1 MNRQILAAFTIL
13 LFALAITGYAYS
25 HWQEALNIQGTIKM
39 AKTKIIIQNHNTTL
53 EITETTD
60 HTLKL
65 NGTITPS
72 QTLWTG
78 ITIKNDGTTPT
89 TITLSITT
97 NDISTEI
104 YFSNQT
110 HFYGPYTVIPPEVW
124 ESATT
129 MPPPSGST
137 TPPPELPAQNMLV
150 IWQNIT
156 LSGTPPEP
164 FAIEITATYT
174 ATFQSWTDTV
184 SVTYTLT
191 YQGEP

>member
-1 MNRQILAAFTIL
+1 MNKQILAMFTIL

-25 HWQEALNIQGTIKM
+25 HWQKTINIQGTLKM
-39 AKTKIIIQNHNTTL
+39 AKAQIIIQNHNTTL
-53 EITETTD
+53 EIIETTD

-89 TITLSITT
+89 TMTLSITT
-97 NDISTEI
+97 SDTSTEI

-110 HFYGPYTVIPPEVW
+110 HFYGPYTAIPLEVW

-137 TPPPELPAQNMLV
+137 TPPELPAQNMLV

-156 LSGTPPEP
+156 LSETPPKP
-164 FAIEITATYT
+164 FTIEIAAIYT
-174 ATFQSWTDTV
+174 ATFQTWTDTV

-191 YQGEP
+191 YQGES